1 MKIIRLGSLALAG
14 VILSTN
20 SFAQSIPDIFKHW
33 ANDTLA
39 ANDPRLLEQP
49 KRKFTADEAL
59 DNKLK
64 WANPYQETLIPN
76 SEGFDFSKLGKVPA
90 TGIHPRIFTSPD
102 EFGAIKARLEN
113 TLMGKQIL
121 ALANETLSKMRNGE
135 GAVGKYYAILKTREP
150 LASDGKAPK
159 EMSNL
164 LAVQGLLAQLNNDKT
179 LLTETGIA
187 AANHLKWLCKDI
199 DAKDQNPAKLQEVK
213 EPLYSNGEIA
223 KLFDF
228 TAAGMSSADKN
239 YFINYYTKATYGKYG
254 LGMELPRHWRRWNH
268 IAMSICYPLSILAV
282 ENEKGYDKRIFERGK
297 EVVSDYLTYSFTNK
311 GMSSEGIVYTFG
323 PFSNDLLV
331 MTAIAR
337 RDKTYNTFTNPHF
350 RAIPDWLINAL
361 APNPSALW
369 SSHGDTGTTSDLPW
383 LMMMIMKY
391 FFPTDAKIDYVYANS
406 LVKDI
411 KQVPDVSAFVFCND
425 PSKTAA
431 EYNGVPPVTMPLTY
445 FEPTRGSLITR
456 TKWDTK
462 GVQFQFDA
470 RQDMMYQSHDH
481 SDRGNFSLSA
491 NGRTWV
497 LDGWRSTESK
507 YHSVVTIDGH
517 GQGYFATPACWKN
530 YLDKPE
536 ATFGTVDAKYAYDWS
551 WLKSAVGDMMV
562 GKQVEPQW
570 RDGVYANT
578 ARNLKRYYPGVL
590 PERDPLRKVAEF
602 YNGTMETNPLMW
614 AEDTWPMRLKNYP
627 VEYAFRTAGLV
638 KGKHDYVLIVDD
650 IKKDDKEHLYEF
662 AMPMQL
668 DVEVVSIKQLVD
680 VKMETG
686 SLNLGFNTLSDKRTQ
701 GEYDVVLGDKRMK
714 RNMSEIETTVGGIY
728 STGRFT
734 PSKGDPQLLVRVLES
749 TESAIPNM
757 EPNPHLETFE
767 NIKTEDM
774 HQFYLRTMDIAKRL
788 VIPSRSVAPNFKVLL
803 FPYLHGEETPKT
815 LWNADRT
822 MLTVTWKDQKDV
834 FTFIKAADGHTI
846 TKLVRDGKEI
856 F

>member
-1 MKIIRLGSLALAG
+1 MKMIRISCLALAG
-14 VILSTN
+14 LIISIH
-20 SFAQSIPDIFKHW
+20 SFSQSIPDIFKYW

-64 WANPYQETLIPN
+64 WANPYQETLVPN
-76 SEGFDFSKLGKVPA
+76 SEGFDYSKLGKVPA
-90 TGIHPRIFTSPD
+90 TGVHPRIFTSPD
-102 EFGAIKARLEN
+102 EFGAIKMRLEN
-113 TLMGKQIL
+113 TKMGKQLL
-121 ALANETLSKMRNGE
+121 ALANDALAKLRSSN
-135 GAVGKYYAILKTREP
+135 YYSILKTRETI
-150 LASDGKAPK
+150 ASDGVAPK
-159 EMSNL
+159 EIANL
-164 LAVQGLLAQLNNDKT
+164 LAIQGLLAQLNNDKS
-179 LLTETGIA
+179 LQAETGTV
-187 AANHLKWLCKDI
+187 AANYLRKVFRDI
-199 DAKDQNPAKLQEVK
+199 DSTPQNPAKLLQVK
-213 EPLYSNGEIA
+213 EPLYSSGEIA

-228 TAAGMSSADKN
+228 TAAGMTATDKK
-239 YFINYYTKATYGKYG
+239 FFVDYYTKATYGKYG
-254 LGMELPRHWRRWNH
+254 LGMELPHHWRRWNH
-268 IAMSICYPLSILAV
+268 IAMSICYPLSILAI

-297 EVVSDYLTYSFTNK
+297 DVVSDYLTYSYTAK

-323 PFSNDLLV
+323 QFPNDMLA

-350 RAIPDWLINAL
+350 RAIPDWLINSMN
-361 APNPSALW
+361 PNPAALW
-369 SSHGDTGTTSDLPW
+369 SSHGDTGTTSEIPW

-406 LVKDI
+406 LQKEI
-411 KQVPDVSAFVFCND
+411 KQVPDVAAFVFCTD
-425 PSKTAA
+425 PNKTAA
-431 EYNGVPPVTMPLTY
+431 DYNGVPPVAMPLTY
-445 FEPTRGSLITR
+445 FEPTRGSLIAR
-456 TKWDTK
+456 NKWDK
-462 GVQFQFDA
+462 NGIQFQFDA

-481 SDRGNFSLSA
+481 SDRGSFMLAA
-491 NGRTWV
+491 NGRVWV
-497 LDGWRSTESK
+497 TDGWRSTESK

-517 GQGYFATPACWKN
+517 GQGYFATPATWKD

-536 ATFGTVDAKYAYDWS
+536 ATFGTIDAKYPYSWS
-551 WLKSAVGDMMV
+551 WLKSAVGDIMT

-570 RDGVYANT
+570 RDGVYAHT
-578 ARNLKRYYPGVL
+578 ASNLKRYYPGVL
-590 PERDPLRKVAEF
+590 PERDPLRKVADF

-668 DVEVVSIKQLVD
+668 DVEVVSIKQLID
-680 VKMETG
+680 VKQESG
-686 SLNLGFNTLSDKRTQ
+686 ALNLGFNSFSDARTQ

-714 RNMSEIETTVGGIY
+714 RNMAEVEGLGGVL
-728 STGRFT
+728 SAGKFT
-734 PSKGDPQLLVRVLES
+734 PQKGDPQLLVRVLES

-757 EPNPHLETFE
+757 EPNPRLETFE

-774 HQFYLRTMDIAKRL
+774 HQFYLRTMEIAKRL
-788 VIPSRSVAPNFKVLL
+788 VLPSRSVEPNFKVLL

-822 MLTVTWKDQKDV
+822 VLTVTWKDQKDV
-834 FTFIKAADGHTI
+834 FTFTKAADGHTI